1 MQVKEKAIGEWLVGN
16 ECGEAVIKYLLM
28 HSVYTKI
35 SQTAYA
41 KPLEYLMSE

>member
-1 MQVKEKAIGEWLVGN
+1 VQVKEKASCEWLAGSG
-16 ECGEAVIKYLLM
+16 CGEAVIKYLLM